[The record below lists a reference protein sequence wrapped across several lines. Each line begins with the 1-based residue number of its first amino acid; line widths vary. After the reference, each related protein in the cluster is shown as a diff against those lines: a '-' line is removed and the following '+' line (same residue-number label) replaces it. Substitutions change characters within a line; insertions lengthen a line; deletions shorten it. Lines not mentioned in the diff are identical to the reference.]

1 MTTPQHRTPR
11 RAEFNFM
18 RQSTID
24 VPDHLAII
32 MDGNGRWAE
41 ERGWPRTVGHTTG
54 ARVMRDI
61 VTRCAQLGVP
71 QLTLYAFSSD
81 NWKRPRAE
89 VSALLAL
96 FTQHCRSEARAL
108 VQAGVRLTVIGRR
121 DRLPSTLRRAIE
133 RTEHLTVDGTRMHLR
148 VAIDYSSR
156 EAICRAHMAADA
168 TVDIPSHTTLLPPV
182 DLMIRTGGER
192 RLSDFLL
199 WECAY
204 AELIFLDVL
213 WPAMTP
219 ALLDDALDE
228 FAARDRRFGSISQ
241 QVSA

>member
-1 MTTPQHRTPR
+1 MTTSHHRSPN

-18 RQSTID
+18 GQSTIT
-24 VPDHLAII
+24 VPGHLAII

-41 ERGWPRTVGHTTG
+41 ARGWPRTVGHTTG

-61 VTRCAQLGVP
+61 VTRCVQLGVP

-81 NWKRPRAE
+81 NWKRPRTE

-133 RTEHLTVDGTRMHLR
+133 RTELLTANGTRLHLR

-156 EAICRAHMAADA
+156 DAIDRAHKATEAAG
-168 TVDIPSHTTLLPPV
+168 DITPHAPLLPPV
-182 DLMIRTGGER
+182 DLMVRTGGER

-204 AELIFLDVL
+204 AELVFLDVL

-219 ALLDDALDE
+219 AMLDDALTE
-228 FAARDRRFGSISQ
+228 FAMRDRRFGSISQ